1 MPNSL
6 ASNPITD
13 PLDFIAATEP
23 GEEPGFLIKP
33 EFKPKSIRSFVIRA
47 GRITVGQKNAFDT
60 WWPDYGLSLYKGM
73 IDPHI
78 IFGRS
83 APLVLEIGFG
93 MGDSLLEMARNEP
106 DKDFIGIEVHPP
118 GVGKLINNAG
128 KEGVKNLRIY
138 MADAMDVLEDCIPN
152 HCIDRMQL
160 YFPDPWH
167 KKKHNKRRILQP
179 AFVQSLA
186 PKLKTGGVFHM
197 ATDWQAYAEHMLEV
211 MQNAPGFNNAEANG
225 SYAPRPDY
233 RPITKFEKRGE
244 RLGHGVWD
252 LLFYTC

>member
-1 MPNSL
+1 MSDSL
-6 ASNPITD
+6 PLAA
-13 PLDFIAATEP
+13 LDFIASAED
-23 GEEPGFLIKP
+23 GEEGFLIKP

-47 GRITVGQKNAFDT
+47 GRITAGQKNAFDT
-60 WWPDYGLSLYKGM
+60 WWPTYGLSLYKGA
-73 IDPHI
+73 IDPLA
-78 IFGRS
+78 IFGRQ

-106 DKDFIGIEVHPP
+106 EKDFIGIEVHPP

-128 KEGVKNLRIY
+128 KEGITNLRIY

-152 HCIDRMQL
+152 AYIDRLQL

-179 AFVQSLA
+179 AFAQKLL
-186 PKLKTGGVFHM
+186 PKLKHKGVFHM

-211 MQNAPGFNNAEANG
+211 MNAAPGFKNTLSEG
-225 SYAPRPDY
+225 GYAPRPEY

-252 LLFYTC
+252 LLFHAC